1 MKRESERVFFLAAVV
16 DFLLFL
22 QHTRLLLRSIY
33 YTRDYIPGVLITY
46 LVCYIVRTRIK
57 SSNGGDS
64 FNKLLENDPRG
75 KGEYGE

>member
-33 YTRDYIPGVLITY
+33 YTRDYIPGVLHCTHTHKIIERRR
-46 LVCYIVRTRIK
+46 LVQQA
-57 SSNGGDS
+57 
-64 FNKLLENDPRG
+64 L
-75 KGEYGE
+75 GE